1 MLTILHLCQWKLRSC
16 IMFLSICW
24 CSMWQLSLCIF
35 EKWNRI
41 EIMFKHFRSTK
52 SLINN
57 FNTSLFQ
64 ISTILKRIHW
74 FSCSSLIDLKMN
86 MIPTKSPHSCSTISY
101 RSDFLT
107 YWNWLPF
114 LYRDSIHV
122 PISSKIEYPIIDK
135 LNLHNISISSLR
147 TSIIDLS
154 ICNRVQ
160 WSPLSRGNIYS
171 IMTSLIN
178 SPSTQ
183 IISTKKHRINIS
195 IELIASIFLIIS
207 ILNQW

>member
-1 MLTILHLCQWKLRSC
+1 
-16 IMFLSICW
+16 
-24 CSMWQLSLCIF
+24 
-35 EKWNRI
+35 
-41 EIMFKHFRSTK
+41 MFKHFRSTK

-74 FSCSSLIDLKMN
+74 FSCSSLIDFKMH
-86 MIPTKSPHSCSTISY
+86 MISTKSTNSCSTISY

-107 YWNWLPF
+107 YWNWLSL

-122 PISSKIEYPIIDK
+122 TISSKIEYPIIDK

-154 ICNRVQ
+154 ICNRIQ

-183 IISTKKHRINIS
+183 IISTKKYRINIS
-195 IELIASIFLIIS
+195 IELITSIFLIIS